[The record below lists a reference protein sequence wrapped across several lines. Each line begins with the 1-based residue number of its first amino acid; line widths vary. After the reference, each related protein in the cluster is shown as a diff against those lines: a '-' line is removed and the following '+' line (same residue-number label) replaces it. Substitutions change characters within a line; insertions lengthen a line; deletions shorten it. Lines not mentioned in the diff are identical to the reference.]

1 MARWTISGPRAKMVT
16 SYRANSDYNWP
27 ICAPASNVKRANR
40 VHVGQSKSSQS
51 RRKYRFFQRLS
62 LSYVNYIKKSGGFNS
77 GVLYSA
83 I

>member
-51 RRKYRFFQRLS
+51 RRKYRKYTR
-62 LSYVNYIKKSGGFNS
+62 NNS
-77 GVLYSA
+77 GRDVTKTYTGFS
-83 I
+83 